1 MMKKILICA
10 VVLCLLAPAAAFAA
24 TEFSLG
30 GFIKL
35 DTYYD
40 SSQQAMTLEYP
51 VNRTNDPNFN
61 HGNLRFTAQG
71 SRFNFTIKG
80 PEVLG
85 AKLTGFLEMDFEQ
98 TTDTSTAATQGY
110 TPRLRNAMF
119 RMNWP
124 CDTELIFG
132 QYWTLLCDYFPESTE
147 DSPYRTTGAPNER
160 IPQIR
165 LTQKFAGDW
174 TAAGLVGEALAGDSI
189 LGTNPYSG
197 FPSVPTGTVN
207 GGDAETPQVQGQI
220 KYAHDWWGKAAY
232 YGIPLPFTAAVTAAW
247 QRNVIRSGDV
257 SASSL
262 NGTVINESVF
272 VNHTYVS
279 PWMMQGSLF
288 IPVISTC
295 DANLAGT
302 AHLLF
307 EPWVGQGVNA
317 FGMDGDQAA
326 TLKFDNNLDKL
337 LSFDEELSK
346 RYGGYV
352 EGQYYIDNQWFVNA
366 SVAFTK
372 VYDIKNFNDYLYTS
386 PTSSSTGPSTTS
398 GNLAA
403 QIREQ
408 KQAELT
414 LWYRPV
420 AALKFGLEYAFVQ
433 SEYLTDAYPN
443 GDIAGTPGQRGDLSR
458 LGNEHR
464 VEFVGIFY
472 F

>member
-1 MMKKILICA
+1 
-10 VVLCLLAPAAAFAA
+10 
-24 TEFSLG
+24 
-30 GFIKL
+30 
-35 DTYYD
+35 
-40 SSQQAMTLEYP
+40 
-51 VNRTNDPNFN
+51 
-61 HGNLRFTAQG
+61 
-71 SRFNFTIKG
+71 
-80 PEVLG
+80 
-85 AKLTGFLEMDFEQ
+85 
-98 TTDTSTAATQGY
+98 
-110 TPRLRNAMF
+110 
-119 RMNWP
+119 
-124 CDTELIFG
+124 
-132 QYWTLLCDYFPESTE
+132 
-147 DSPYRTTGAPNER
+147 
-160 IPQIR
+160 
-165 LTQKFAGDW
+165 
-174 TAAGLVGEALAGDSI
+174 
-189 LGTNPYSG
+189 
-197 FPSVPTGTVN
+197 VPTGTVN

-232 YGIPLPFTAAVTAAW
+232 YGLPLPFTAAVTAAW

-257 SASSL
+257 SASNLS
-262 NGTVINESVF
+262 GTVINESVF
-272 VNHTYVS
+272 VPHTYVS
-279 PWMMQGSLF
+279 PWMLQGSLF
-288 IPVISTC
+288 IPVISTH

-302 AHLLF
+302 AHLLI

-326 TLKFDNNLDKL
+326 TLKFDNNLDKI

-352 EGQYYIDNQWFVNA
+352 EGQYYFTNEWYANVSGA
-366 SVAFTK
+366 YTK
-372 VYDIKNFNDYLYTS
+372 VFDINNSYDYLYTS
-386 PTSSSTGPSTTS
+386 PTSSTTGPSTTS

-403 QIREQ
+403 QIRDQ

-443 GDIAGTPGQRGDLSR
+443 GDIAGTPGQKGDLSR